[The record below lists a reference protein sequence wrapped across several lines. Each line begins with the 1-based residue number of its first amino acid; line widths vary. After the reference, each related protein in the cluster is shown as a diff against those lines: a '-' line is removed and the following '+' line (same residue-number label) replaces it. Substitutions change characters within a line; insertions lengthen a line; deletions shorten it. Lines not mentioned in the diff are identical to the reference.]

1 MLKKKTAENVGKLT
15 FSWAAS
21 RAELKIMTAKEVPN
35 LVVLWKI
42 TLFEVQSSRRQLGHL
57 GPHGFQPGSLGAK
70 CQPSDTVV
78 GIGKG
83 QGAGAIIV
91 HTEEIAVARFQP
103 LKKPR
108 VEPAR
113 SPWNLG
119 ISWNIPRPSHFFLSS
134 LDRLCK
140 PLKIFV
146 KSDPG
151 PRYEWKSNWFSTH
164 LQASRSTYSV
174 SPRIHANMI

>member
-1 MLKKKTAENVGKLT
+1 MLKKTAENVGKLT

-42 TLFEVQSSRRQLGHL
+42 ALFEVQSSRRQLGHL
-57 GPHGFQPGSLGAK
+57 GPHGFQPGSLGARL

-83 QGAGAIIV
+83 QGARAIIV

-108 VEPAR
+108 VEPAGTKVGSRGFNPEKETEDTRGKATAR
-113 SPWNLG
+113 SP
-119 ISWNIPRPSHFFLSS
+119 
-134 LDRLCK
+134 
-140 PLKIFV
+140 
-146 KSDPG
+146 
-151 PRYEWKSNWFSTH
+151 
-164 LQASRSTYSV
+164 
-174 SPRIHANMI
+174 

>member
-1 MLKKKTAENVGKLT
+1 LIFSTSSARNAKKKTAENVGKLT

-42 TLFEVQSSRRQLGHL
+42 ALFEVQSSRRQLGHL
-57 GPHGFQPGSLGAK
+57 GPHGFQPGSLGARL

-83 QGAGAIIV
+83 QGARAIIV

-108 VEPAR
+108 VEPAGTKVGSRGFNPEKETEDTRGKATAR
-113 SPWNLG
+113 SP
-119 ISWNIPRPSHFFLSS
+119 
-134 LDRLCK
+134 
-140 PLKIFV
+140 
-146 KSDPG
+146 
-151 PRYEWKSNWFSTH
+151 
-164 LQASRSTYSV
+164 
-174 SPRIHANMI
+174 